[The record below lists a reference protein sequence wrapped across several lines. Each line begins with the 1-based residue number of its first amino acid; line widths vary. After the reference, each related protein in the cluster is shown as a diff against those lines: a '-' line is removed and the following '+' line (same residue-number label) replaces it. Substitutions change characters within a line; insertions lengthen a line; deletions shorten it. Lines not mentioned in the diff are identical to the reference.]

1 MHVRPAQ
8 LEDAR
13 AIAHIQITTW
23 RQAYQKIVAPHTLDG
38 LSAES
43 IAKTREDQI
52 QAGMLKIWVACHGDQ
67 VVGYAIAGPPPDHN
81 ASYHTELLALYV
93 LPSHVGSGVGRGLVS
108 AVVHHLVKEGVTSL
122 LIRAFRDNGPARRMY
137 EDIGGQ
143 FLGHGVYELD
153 GITYPDV
160 SYGFSDLPRL
170 LQMLVTAQVR
180 EVNDQDSIPE
190 ITALLHRAYAR
201 NAAAGLRFNACH
213 QNDERTRLRL
223 SEGAGLVMEREGRL
237 VGTLALCLFE
247 NLPYG
252 TFDPSGLVASFG
264 QFAIEPELS
273 RLNLGGLLI
282 RKAEE
287 RARAA
292 GATFLAL
299 DTAKPASGLVS
310 YYQRQGFEM
319 VGEVDYRPSTNYDS
333 WVLAKRLT

>member
-13 AIAHIQITTW
+13 AIAHVQITSW
-23 RQAYQKIVAPHTLDG
+23 RQAYRNIVAAHTLDG
-38 LSAES
+38 LSTES
-43 IAKTREDQI
+43 IARTREGQI
-52 QAGMLKIWVACHGDQ
+52 RAGMPKIWVACQGDQ
-67 VVGYAIAGPPPDHN
+67 IVGYAIAGHPTDHK
-81 ASYHTELLALYV
+81 AQYHTELLALYV
-93 LPSHVGSGVGRGLVS
+93 LPSQIGSGVGRSLVS
-108 AVVHHLVKEGVTSL
+108 AVVHHLIKEGGTSL
-122 LIRAFRDNGPARRMY
+122 LIRAFRDNVPARRMY
-137 EDIGGQ
+137 ENIGGQ
-143 FLGHGVYELD
+143 FLGQGCYELD
-153 GITYPDV
+153 GVIYPDV
-160 SYGFSDLPRL
+160 SYGFLDLPRL
-170 LQMLVTAQVR
+170 LQMLVTAQIR

-201 NAAAGLRFNACH
+201 NAAVGLRFNACH

-223 SEGAGLVMEREGRL
+223 SEGAGFVMEREGRL

-247 NLPYG
+247 DLPYG
-252 TFDPSGLVASFG
+252 TFNPNGLVASFG

-273 RLNLGGLLI
+273 KLNLGGLLI

-287 RARAA
+287 RARSA

-299 DTAKPASGLVS
+299 DTAKPAAGLVA
-310 YYQRQGFEM
+310 YYQRQGFET